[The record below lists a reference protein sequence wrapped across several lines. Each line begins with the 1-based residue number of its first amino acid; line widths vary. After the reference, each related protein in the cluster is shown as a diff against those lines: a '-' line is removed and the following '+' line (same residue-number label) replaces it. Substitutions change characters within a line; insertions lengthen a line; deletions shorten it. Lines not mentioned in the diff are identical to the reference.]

1 MFLHAGNN
9 KNIREKDIIGIFDA
23 DNATIS
29 SVTRKYLTEAQRQG
43 LVISAKDEIPRSFI
57 LYKENGKY
65 KICFS
70 QVSTSAL
77 IGRAEG
83 SKKNG
88 SKNETITGVKNYV

>member
-65 KICFS
+65 MICFS
-70 QVSTSAL
+70 QISTAAL
-77 IGRAEG
+77 MGR
-83 SKKNG
+83 
-88 SKNETITGVKNYV
+88 TIYGV